1 MFHYRKQ
8 NTWRNVC
15 RTLGDVECAG
25 EVRLERIH
33 KPEKEGNPFG
43 ACWELYSRQRLS
55 GRLLILRPSLS
66 RCWDPEDFENTWNRP
81 NVLPWQA
88 RKLAVPHRVEKMR
101 RLEHGEPVLATA
113 ISSFTR
119 HAFTCSRGGVKVWS
133 LVGQVMKARF
143 PESFLRVEVR
153 ALGRGLW
160 ELGVPGPR
168 QGRKLTSDS
177 AHPRHRGPTCAP
189 ACCSQTAQP
198 CSRAATTW
206 LV

>member
-1 MFHYRKQ
+1 M
-8 NTWRNVC
+8 
-15 RTLGDVECAG
+15 LGA
-25 EVRLERIH
+25 LLQA
-33 KPEKEGNPFG
+33 EK
-43 ACWELYSRQRLS
+43 LS
-55 GRLLILRPSLS
+55 GRLLILRPTLS
-66 RCWDPEDFENTWNRP
+66 RCWDFEDFENTWNRP
-81 NVLPWQA
+81 DALPWQS

-113 ISSFTR
+113 VSSFTR

-153 ALGRGLW
+153 ALGWGLW
-160 ELGVPGPR
+160 ELGVPYPL

-177 AHPRHRGPTCAP
+177 AHPRHQGPTCAP
-189 ACCSQTAQP
+189 ACCFQTAQP